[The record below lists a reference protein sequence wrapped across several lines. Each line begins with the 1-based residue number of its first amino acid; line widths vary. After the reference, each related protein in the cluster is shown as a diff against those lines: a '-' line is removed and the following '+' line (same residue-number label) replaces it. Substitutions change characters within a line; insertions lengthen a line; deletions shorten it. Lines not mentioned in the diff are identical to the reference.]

1 MPKAYWMPSP
11 DDALLFER
19 LFDQHYD
26 DVFRFAQRRADDDS
40 AREIAAETFVV
51 AWRRRDDLPD
61 RAMPWLYGIARNVLL
76 ASYRRSRRIHKL
88 DGRGHELDGQ
98 VDRPEPDHAAQVAD
112 ADWLAALLEQLPDQ
126 DREAFML
133 IGWED
138 LSIGEAARVIGCTA
152 NALRVRLHRA
162 RKRVQC
168 LMTDQHEA
176 ATDHPPSHE
185 TRVHPEVR
193 P

>member
-1 MPKAYWMPSP
+1 MPRP
-11 DDALLFER
+11 DDSLLFEQ

-26 DVFRFAQRRADDDS
+26 DVYRYARRRTDDDA
-40 AREIAAETFVV
+40 AREVAAETFVV

-61 RAMPWLYGIARNVLL
+61 RALPWLYGIARNLL
-76 ASYRRSRRIHKL
+76 LTSYRHARRIRKL
-88 DGRGHELDGQ
+88 DGRGHELEGQ

-112 ADWLAALLEQLPDQ
+112 AGWLADLLEQLPDG

-138 LSIGEAARVIGCTA
+138 LSVNEAARVIGCTA

-162 RKRVQC
+162 RKRAQRLVSKHQASAP
-168 LMTDQHEA
+168 D
-176 ATDHPPSHE
+176 PSPLSGAPSS
-185 TRVHPEVR
+185 VHPEVH